1 MTLPFQGGCLCGAL
15 RYVCAAEPVVS
26 AHCQCIDCRKDSG
39 TGHCSHMAVPKA
51 AVAISGEA
59 KIFEKSADS
68 GNTVGRAFC
77 PDCGSSVYS
86 VNSAMP
92 DLIFLRASSLDEPDI
107 FKPRMVLYTRNAPAW
122 DHMAPDLPSFET
134 YPPDMGKLIDGV

>member
-1 MTLPFQGGCLCGAL
+1 MNLPFQGGCLCGAL
-15 RYVCAAEPVVS
+15 RYECSAEQVIS
-26 AHCQCIDCRKDSG
+26 GHCQCTDCRKDSG
-39 TGHCSHMAVPKA
+39 TGHSSHMAVPKA

-59 KIFEKSADS
+59 KVFEKNADS

-77 PDCGSSVYS
+77 PNCGSSVYN
-86 VNSAMP
+86 VNSGMP

-107 FKPRMVLYTRNAPAW
+107 FKPQMVVYTRSGPAW

-134 YPPDMGKLIDGV
+134 YPPDMEKLISDA